1 MNYARKIYYGQ
12 KIEEDME
19 EKKKGGKS
27 KKSKKTEDANR
38 NLSRYYICIIS
49 SFHLMMSV
57 VSFYFNFYE
66 NRRKYNALSFSI

>member
-38 NLSRYYICIIS
+38 NLSR
-49 SFHLMMSV
+49 
-57 VSFYFNFYE
+57 
-66 NRRKYNALSFSI
+66 